1 MSASGISGKINGDK
15 TATAGLK
22 KFNVVNINSVFNGK
36 PLGGQKGSSGEC
48 LSQVMLVSFPLSLSS
63 LLQHKN
69 MEDFSR
75 WAKLLRLWHGV
86 CPPPPIFH
94 P

>member
-15 TATAGLK
+15 TAAAGLK

-36 PLGGQKGSSGEC
+36 PLGGQKGSSGKWSKIKLIVVLADIFG
-48 LSQVMLVSFPLSLSS
+48 LSQHPS
-63 LLQHKN
+63 
-69 MEDFSR
+69 MEDFSH
-75 WAKLLRLWHGV
+75 WEKLRPLWHGE
-86 CPPPPIFH
+86 CHRPPISR